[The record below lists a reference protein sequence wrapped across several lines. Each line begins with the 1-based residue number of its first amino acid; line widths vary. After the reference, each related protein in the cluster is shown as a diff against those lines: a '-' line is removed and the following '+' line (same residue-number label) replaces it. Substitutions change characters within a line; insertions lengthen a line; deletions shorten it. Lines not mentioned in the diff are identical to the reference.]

1 MIKAIT
7 KCMQKWSPQIKYY
20 MVKIFAATTIYKLN
34 ITNTLSKLAGL
45 TELLNPCM
53 DTEVNK
59 N

>member
-1 MIKAIT
+1 
-7 KCMQKWSPQIKYY
+7 